1 MTPLTARSGRLG
13 FTVRQSGPK
22 KGLWG
27 AKPLQL
33 PGAKA
38 MIPSHLISAIS
49 VLSPVAHLQRVYN
62 QPTNRLACRI
72 VVLFLLALNI
82 HSPLAKAAGAPALSA
97 IAVSATPPGTA
108 VFSWQTDMPSTSQ
121 VVFLGGDGA
130 AVSASQKDTALV
142 TTHHVSVKVVPGVKY
157 AYYVASEAQGAGAP
171 SAPGTFAAPPVNATA
186 PEDYRLDTN
195 GANAVYEGYDL
206 YIGISAVL
214 LGGNTAHLTFDA
226 PVGLPAGATFHVICT
241 YNTSISN
248 EQADS
253 YWDSMGR
260 QWCYNGNNSSVSN
273 PVTVRV
279 RTSPT
284 TPLGQYSVTIRTEA
298 GGIERDAIVG
308 FTVLG
313 VPQPPVRQAAPIPP
327 IPGVATWQQN
337 MTSLGQKWC
346 NPFETMAF
354 GYEPQIWYYDGGRT
368 YFQLSDYSSNP
379 SQWVPCAVNIVNQYR
394 DYVLQSN
401 GVPGWRVFPHGLA
414 MNYWLTGDPGSRDA
428 VMALANKSAYSAS
441 SGNVSITLIRETAYL
456 IEALTLAERLG
467 AVHDPRLDRAV
478 AFGLGHFNQLFSA
491 GNRALFDQPAFDG
504 LMAEALIEYYEFS
517 HDPRIP
523 DAIRQ
528 MLDWVWTYGWN
539 TNTQQMVYNML
550 DVPAN
555 HTTDL
560 NSLIAPAYAWYWA
573 LTGTQIYQQR
583 GDELFAAV
591 MALDISYSGKIF
603 NQNYRWT
610 FDYVNWRTTGIAGQS
625 VFLAGSSNTARLA
638 NQQPKILA
646 VSMAPSVTGGGSA
659 SAQITLSSIP
669 TQSTQVGLSLTPV
682 GSSPPLTLPAS
693 ISVPAG
699 SQSVTF
705 TMPVSNV
712 SQMTS
717 TTVVASLSGGTAQ
730 ATTII
735 VPSAWG
741 KVDIANV
748 YVSSTYTKV
757 GTIVLYLTDVA
768 PVGGIPVTLTSSN
781 PTAFPLPASVVI
793 PAGVSR
799 YELPVTVGMVSAT
812 TGITVQ
818 GKVISMITRTTQV
831 LPPPPVDIANVYVS
845 ATYTKGGTIVLY
857 LTDVAPAGGIQVTLT
872 SSNPTAFTLP
882 ATVRI
887 PAGVL
892 QYSVPVT
899 VGVVSATTSV
909 TVQGKVINTITRT
922 TQVLPPPPVDIANV
936 YVSATYTKG
945 AGTIVLYLTAVAP
958 AGGIPVTLT
967 SSNPTAF
974 AVPARVVI
982 PAGVSQYEVPVTVG
996 AVSAASSVT
1005 VQGKVINTITRTTQ
1019 VLPPPPVDIANVY
1032 VSATYTKGAGTIVLY
1047 LTAVAPAGGIP
1058 VTLTSSNPTAFAVP
1072 ARVVIPAGV
1081 SQYEV
1086 PVTVGVVSAASSV
1099 TVQGKVINTI
1109 TRTTQ
1114 VLPPPPVDIA
1124 NVYVLATYTK
1134 GAGTIVLYL
1143 TAVAPAGGIPVT
1155 LTSSNPTAFA
1165 VPARVVIPAGVS
1177 QYEVPVTVGVVS
1189 AASSVTVQ
1197 GKVINTIT

>member
-1 MTPLTARSGRLG
+1 
-13 FTVRQSGPK
+13 
-22 KGLWG
+22 
-27 AKPLQL
+27 
-33 PGAKA
+33 

-226 PVGLPAGATFHVICT
+226 PAVLPAGATFHVICT

-253 YWDSMGR
+253 YWDSLGR

-368 YFQLSDYSSNP
+368 YFQLSDYSNNP
-379 SQWVPCAVNIVNQYR
+379 SQWTPCAVNIVNQYR
-394 DYVLQSN
+394 DFVLGAAS
-401 GVPGWRVFPHGLA
+401 VPGWRVFPHGLA
-414 MNYWLTGDPGSRDA
+414 MNYWRTGDPSSRNA
-428 VMALANKSAYSAS
+428 VMALANKSAYAAS
-441 SGNVSITLIRETAYL
+441 SGSVNIALIRETAYL

-467 AVHDPRLDRAV
+467 AVHDPHLDRAV
-478 AFGLGHFNQLFSA
+478 AFGLGHFNQLFSG
-491 GNRALFDQPAFDG
+491 GNNTALFDQPAFDG

-528 MLDWVWTYGWN
+528 MLDWVWANGWN
-539 TNTQQMVYNML
+539 TNTQQMVYNLL

-573 LTGTQIYQQR
+573 LTGNQIYQQR

-699 SQSVTF
+699 SQSVNF

-748 YVSSTYTKV
+748 YVSSTYTRV
-757 GTIVLYLTDVA
+757 GTIILYLTDLA

-781 PTAFPLPASVVI
+781 PTVFPLPASVVI

-812 TGITVQ
+812 
-818 GKVISMITRTTQV
+818 
-831 LPPPPVDIANVYVS
+831 A
-845 ATYTKGGTIVLY
+845 
-857 LTDVAPAGGIQVTLT
+857 
-872 SSNPTAFTLP
+872 
-882 ATVRI
+882 
-887 PAGVL
+887 
-892 QYSVPVT
+892 
-899 VGVVSATTSV
+899 SV

-922 TQVLPPPPVDIANV
+922 TQV
-936 YVSATYTKG
+936 
-945 AGTIVLYLTAVAP
+945 
-958 AGGIPVTLT
+958 IPK
-967 SSNPTAF
+967 A
-974 AVPARVVI
+974 
-982 PAGVSQYEVPVTVG
+982 
-996 AVSAASSVT
+996 
-1005 VQGKVINTITRTTQ
+1005 
-1019 VLPPPPVDIANVY
+1019 
-1032 VSATYTKGAGTIVLY
+1032 
-1047 LTAVAPAGGIP
+1047 
-1058 VTLTSSNPTAFAVP
+1058 
-1072 ARVVIPAGV
+1072 
-1081 SQYEV
+1081 
-1086 PVTVGVVSAASSV
+1086 
-1099 TVQGKVINTI
+1099 
-1109 TRTTQ
+1109 
-1114 VLPPPPVDIA
+1114 
-1124 NVYVLATYTK
+1124 
-1134 GAGTIVLYL
+1134 
-1143 TAVAPAGGIPVT
+1143 
-1155 LTSSNPTAFA
+1155 
-1165 VPARVVIPAGVS
+1165 
-1177 QYEVPVTVGVVS
+1177 
-1189 AASSVTVQ
+1189 
-1197 GKVINTIT
+1197 